1 MEKDYSL
8 LRPFDLEAAKRGE
21 KLLNGSGSG
30 DERSYVDG
38 PDYFEVVCVKGKEGG
53 LYLNSIHEM
62 KMYPL
67 AWVEGRPVYK
77 GDVLYRTTVQKGI
90 TLTVIG
96 AFDMYGDNYLRFD
109 GNNGTEYS
117 DNRRSCLTWQKP
129 KVKKSGW
136 VNVYPNRSMC
146 HLRSS
151 KEEADLTATQCDG
164 TIDPERVA
172 CIEIHWE
179 E

>member
-77 GDVLYRTTVQKGI
+77 GDVLYWNTQSSDSGSKFTATGFLEEPNYIAGVS
-90 TLTVIG
+90 LLS
-96 AFDMYGDNYLRFD
+96 DGDRLGED
-109 GNNGTEYS
+109 GLSGMRPEN
-117 DNRRSCLTWQKP
+117 LTWQKP
-129 KVKKSGW
+129 KTKREGWMNLYESGE
-136 VNVYPNRSMC
+136 NYVYPTK
-146 HLRSS
+146 LRADSQATFARIGCIRIEW
-151 KEEADLTATQCDG
+151 KE
-164 TIDPERVA
+164 
-172 CIEIHWE
+172 
-179 E
+179 